1 MRPNI
6 LIINDDGIQSPGILA
21 LAQAMESIGS
31 ITIVAPDQEQSAK
44 SHSITLNDPIRVNSA
59 NLKKGFKGW
68 AVNGTPV
75 DCAKIALQSLLR
87 KKPDLLISGIN
98 LGSNLGKNLI
108 YSGTISAAYEGTIL
122 GIPSAAISIDS
133 ITAKEFS
140 AAKQVSISI
149 ANYLLKNKLPK
160 GTMLNVNIPYI
171 RKNKI
176 KGFRVTKQGRSSF
189 IDTFEKRIDPRG
201 RSYFWIKG
209 KIKNFDSSVEF
220 DGEAILNGYISITPI
235 DFDLTDDVY
244 LNELKKDFI
253 HD

>member
-1 MRPNI
+1 MKPSI
-6 LIINDDGIQSPGILA
+6 LIVNDDGIQSPGIMA
-21 LAQAMESIGS
+21 LAQAMESLGS

-44 SHSITLNDPIRVNSA
+44 SHSITLNNPIRMNPV

-68 AVNGTPV
+68 AVKGTPV
-75 DCAKIALQSLLR
+75 DCAKIALKNLFK

-122 GIPSAAISIDS
+122 GIPSAAISLDS
-133 ITAKEFS
+133 FHAKEFT

-149 ANYLLKNKLPK
+149 ATYLLKNKLPE
-160 GTMLNVNIPYI
+160 GIMLNVNVPYI

-189 IDTFEKRIDPRG
+189 IDTFEKRVDPRG
-201 RSYFWIKG
+201 QSYFWIKG
-209 KIKNFDSSVEF
+209 KLRNNDHSIES
-220 DGEAILNGYISITPI
+220 DGEAILSGYVSITPI
-235 DFDLTDDVY
+235 DFDLTNKLY
-244 LNELKKDFI
+244 INKLKQELIND
-253 HD
+253 